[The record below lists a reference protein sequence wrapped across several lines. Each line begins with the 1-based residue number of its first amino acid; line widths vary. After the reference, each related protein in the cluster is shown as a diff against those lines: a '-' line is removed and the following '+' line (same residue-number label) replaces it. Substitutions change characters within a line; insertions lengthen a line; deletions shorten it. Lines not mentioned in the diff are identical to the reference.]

1 MMSWLLNELVALAGP
16 AYFFLQ
22 LIMAF
27 RYRGRWRLA
36 ALGPLVLMVPLALE
50 AGLAYAAGVP
60 GWPTLLVL
68 ASPVACLYLLLLA
81 VLKGWVGSRRARGRR

>member
-1 MMSWLLNELVALAGP
+1 MDGLATELVALAGP

-22 LIMAF
+22 LIMAI

-36 ALGPLVLMVPLALE
+36 ALAPLLLMMPLAIE

-60 GWPTLLVL
+60 GWPTLLVVI
-68 ASPVACLYLLLLA
+68 APVACLYLLTLA
-81 VLKGWVGSRRARGRR
+81 FVKGWMGSRDARGRR

>member
-1 MMSWLLNELVALAGP
+1 MGWLLAELVALAGP

-22 LIMAF
+22 LMTAV

-36 ALGPLVLMVPLALE
+36 ALAPLLLMVPLAIE

-60 GWPTLLVL
+60 GWPSPLVL
-68 ASPVACLYLLLLA
+68 ASPVAFLYLLLVA
-81 VLKGWVGSRRARGRR
+81 VLKGWVGAGAARGWR

>member
-1 MMSWLLNELVALAGP
+1 MDWLWTELVALGGP

-22 LIMAF
+22 IIMGV

-36 ALGPLVLMVPLALE
+36 ALAPLLLMLPLAIE

-68 ASPVACLYLLLLA
+68 VSPVAALYLLLLA
-81 VLKGWVGSRRARGRR
+81 VLKGWVGSRQ

>member
-1 MMSWLLNELVALAGP
+1 MGWVLTELVALAGP

-22 LIMAF
+22 IIMAV

-36 ALGPLVLMVPLALE
+36 ALGPLLLMVPLAIE

-60 GWPTLLVL
+60 GWSTLLVVI
-68 ASPVACLYLLLLA
+68 SPVACLYLLGVA
-81 VLKGWVGSRRARGRR
+81 VLKGWMGSRRARQ

>member
-1 MMSWLLNELVALAGP
+1 MGWLVTELVALGGP

-22 LIMAF
+22 IIMAI

-36 ALGPLVLMVPLALE
+36 ALAPLLLMVPLALE

-60 GWPTLLVL
+60 GWPTLLVVS
-68 ASPVACLYLLLLA
+68 SPVACLYLLLLA
-81 VLKGWVGSRRARGRR
+81 VLKGWMGSSGTGQ

>member
-1 MMSWLLNELVALAGP
+1 MDRLLTELVALAGP

-22 LIMAF
+22 IIMAI

-36 ALGPLVLMVPLALE
+36 ALAPLLFMVPLAIE

-60 GWPTLLVL
+60 GWPTPLVGV
-68 ASPVACLYLLLLA
+68 APVACLYLLLLA
-81 VLKGWVGSRRARGRR
+81 VLKGWMGSRHARGWR

>member
-1 MMSWLLNELVALAGP
+1 MGWLLAELMALAGP

-22 LIMAF
+22 LMTAV

-36 ALGPLVLMVPLALE
+36 ALVPLLVMVPLAIE

-60 GWPTLLVL
+60 GWPSLLVR
-68 ASPVACLYLLLLA
+68 ASPAAFLYLLLLA
-81 VLKGWVGSRRARGRR
+81 VLKGWVGSREARDWR